1 MLPFHI
7 TRKVA
12 IRHKKRREAIC
23 FMVERIAII
32 YIESEVQTMRTE
44 KKELNVQIGKRLQT
58 VRENS
63 GYTQKAFAEALD
75 IGVEHYRK
83 IELGMYGLQ
92 RENMLILYKKYK
104 IDPAYLLGW
113 FSYLDIS
120 ANDREIGILV
130 IKKEYLHCGY
140 GAQCLLW
147 FIEKCKE
154 DNVEKIILNVN
165 QSNAR
170 AIQFYKKF
178 GFEIF
183 AEEIIP
189 QCNEAIDLAQYKM
202 QLYVK

>member
-63 GYTQKAFAEALD
+63 GYIQEAFAEALD

-104 IDPAYLLGW
+104 IDPTYLLAGEKNHT
-113 FSYLDIS
+113 FDVEMFLANCSREERDKFLDRMLIYMRKLMIS
-120 ANDREIGILV
+120 
-130 IKKEYLHCGY
+130 
-140 GAQCLLW
+140 
-147 FIEKCKE
+147 
-154 DNVEKIILNVN
+154 
-165 QSNAR
+165 
-170 AIQFYKKF
+170 
-178 GFEIF
+178 
-183 AEEIIP
+183 P
-189 QCNEAIDLAQYKM
+189 Q
-202 QLYVK
+202 